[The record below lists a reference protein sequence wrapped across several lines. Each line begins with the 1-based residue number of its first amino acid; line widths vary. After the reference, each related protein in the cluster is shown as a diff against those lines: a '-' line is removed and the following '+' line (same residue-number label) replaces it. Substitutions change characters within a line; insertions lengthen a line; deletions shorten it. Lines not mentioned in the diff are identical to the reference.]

1 MAEFIIGL
9 LWQNYFKIFTEALF
23 CARYYSLLY
32 LRYKNEKDILPLR
45 NSLSGGEDRFK
56 KSYKNVI
63 EMNLGGT
70 HT

>member
-32 LRYKNEKDILPLR
+32 LRYKNEKDMKLVMVQQGIRL
-45 NSLSGGEDRFK
+45 
-56 KSYKNVI
+56 
-63 EMNLGGT
+63 
-70 HT
+70 